1 MMAWWRSLSR
11 RERAMLAVLG
21 TLALIVVSW
30 FALIDPLRN
39 AQRAAA
45 ERHERAVAEEVAVDR
60 GLAELAAL
68 RRATPARPRRK
79 PVADAV
85 AESAAVAG
93 IDLSRSE
100 PDPSGGL
107 RVAIE
112 GAAPGVVFPW
122 LASLQRDD
130 GVAASHLT
138 VLKADGGGL
147 TVDATLVGLG
157 R

>member
-1 MMAWWRSLSR
+1 MTNWWRSLSR
-11 RERAMLAVLG
+11 REQAMLAALG
-21 TLALIVVSW
+21 TLVLLIVVW
-30 FALIDPLRN
+30 FGLIDPLRK

-45 ERHERAVAEEVAVDR
+45 ERYERAAATAATVER

-68 RRATPARPRRK
+68 RRVIPAAASRR

-85 AESAAVAG
+85 AESAAAAG

-122 LASLQRDD
+122 LASLQRED

-138 VLKADGGGL
+138 VLKADSGGL

-157 R
+157 Q